1 MAYLLQFT
9 QRLVSAAAHRADI
22 VLSVML
28 MAVVFMLILPL
39 PTALVDALI
48 AFNIGISSLLLML
61 AMYLPNP
68 LAFSS
73 FPSVLLITTLFRLA
87 LSIAT
92 TRLILLQADAGHI
105 IQTFGDFVVGGNL
118 VVGLVVFLILT
129 IVQFIVITKGAERV
143 AEVAARFSL
152 DGMPGK
158 QMSIDGDMRAGTI
171 DMHEAKQRRSVIE
184 KESQLY
190 GAMDGAMKFVKGDS
204 IASMIIVA
212 VNLLGGLLI
221 GTIQRGMSAGE
232 AMHVY
237 SVLTIGDGLIAQIP
251 ALLIAITAGLIVTRV
266 TTGDNTKSNIGRDIV
281 GQIMAQPKALLIA
294 SGILCG
300 FAIIPGM
307 PTFVFLPL
315 ALISGGAGI
324 ALLRPAVVNKKNNK
338 GKSVPAMG
346 SSGSNQLTGTKS
358 GSESETGKEEESF
371 SLTAP
376 LMMDVAQDLESL
388 FDADLLNV
396 ELGTIRKGLYFDLGV
411 PFPGIHLRYNSN
423 IPSQTY
429 SLLVHEIPVT
439 QGRMRPGYVLARETP
454 SNLDALGIPY
464 ELDKPFLPNIPT
476 VWVQME
482 YCEKMRSYGVPFL
495 EPLQS
500 LIHHIAAVLKRYASE
515 FIGVQETRFL
525 ISKMEEKFPDL
536 IKELQRLMPP
546 QKIGEILQRLISEG
560 VSIRNLRAISEA
572 MIEWGQKEKD
582 TVMLTEHIRTAL
594 KRQISYKCASGQ
606 NVLPAY
612 LFTPDVEDAIRNAVR
627 QTSVGSYLVLD
638 PAMSRTILENIKN
651 AVGDLSQVSQMPVL
665 LTSMDIR
672 RYIRKMIEQDFF
684 ELPVVSYQELSQEI
698 TVQPLGRIELM

>member
-1 MAYLLQFT
+1 MAYLLQFL

-39 PTALVDALI
+39 PTALVDTLI
-48 AFNIGISSLLLML
+48 GFNIGISSLLLML

-92 TRLILLQADAGHI
+92 TRLILLQGDAGHI

-221 GTIQRGMSAGE
+221 GTMQRGMSAGE

-266 TTGDNTKSNIGRDIV
+266 TTGENTKSNIGRDIV

-315 ALISGGAGI
+315 ALISGCAGI
-324 ALLRPAVVNKKNNK
+324 ALLRPAVVNKKNSK

-346 SSGSNQLTGTKS
+346 SGGNQLTGTKPE
-358 GSESETGKEEESF
+358 SESETGKEEESF

-476 VWVQME
+476 VWVQVE

-606 NVLPAY
+606 TVLPAY